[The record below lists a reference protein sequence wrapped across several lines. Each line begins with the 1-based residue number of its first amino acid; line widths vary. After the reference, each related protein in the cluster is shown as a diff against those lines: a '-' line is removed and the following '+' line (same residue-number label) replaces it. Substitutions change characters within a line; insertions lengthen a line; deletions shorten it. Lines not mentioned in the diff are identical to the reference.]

1 MFIENTEILVG
12 MIFGVLGFIIS
23 FFMSRSLNI
32 IIFGGLTYAV
42 FKALD
47 ALHFDTDWILF
58 NNFVVVLADLGKSVM
73 ALLQGMLDS
82 ASDFALILFVFGGA
96 FGLILRKRGT

>member
-12 MIFGVLGFIIS
+12 MIFGVMGFIIA

-32 IIFGGLTYAV
+32 IIFGGLTYAI
-42 FKALD
+42 FKALE
-47 ALHFDTDWILF
+47 ALNFDTNWELF
-58 NNFVVVLADLGKSVM
+58 NNFVIVLADLGTSVM
-73 ALLQGMLDS
+73 ALLQGMLDG
-82 ASDFALILFVFGGA
+82 ASDIALILFVFGGA

>member
-12 MIFGVLGFIIS
+12 MIFGVMGFIIA

-32 IIFGGLTYAV
+32 IIFGGLTYAI
-42 FKALD
+42 FKALE
-47 ALHFDTDWILF
+47 ALNFDTNWELF
-58 NNFVVVLADLGKSVM
+58 NNFVIVLADLGTSVM
-73 ALLQGMLDS
+73 ALLQGMLDG
-82 ASDFALILFVFGGA
+82 ASDIALILFVFGGS

>member
-47 ALHFDTDWILF
+47 ALNFDTDWILF
-58 NNFVVVLADLGKSVM
+58 NNFVIVLADLGKSVM
-73 ALLQGMLDS
+73 ALLQGMLDN